1 MDQNKNKETEEEFD
15 FSDIVKSEPTI
26 SNSGNEEFDFSDI
39 VKTDSVKKKEPSE
52 SSLGPSAS
60 EAPSTLY
67 PGNNDSVEFR
77 PYKQKALRVIKKVPL
92 PDNDAPENSVD
103 KVVKEATP
111 LFTSWANDPSLFDL
125 AADKSRNDFYQKLL
139 RERKVSVQE
148 EGVIK
153 DKLEDVFN
161 NARQVMLVSKK
172 LKENPADIDS
182 RYSLAYHQ
190 NRMGNNKEALANYE
204 SIIASDKNYTN
215 AYNGIAYVYG
225 TSGNNL
231 MAIDALDRGIENN
244 PTDASLYLNRGTY
257 KLRVKDDV
265 SALKDYE
272 TAYKMAELSG
282 DKNLM
287 QEASLKRVQ
296 TWRNLERSQD
306 KDVAQKYIDLLDN
319 KDGQDDKTIDRE
331 YFKEQADAETENYLK
346 LAKDNK
352 KAAIEQEKHIRENI
366 LPKIQKGEPL
376 TEQEQKMWES
386 PSLASAELKGLER
399 GLAIGEAMDEL
410 LKPLDYSAVV
420 SHPIDSAKEY
430 VGKAGE
436 TIEEGRLRARN
447 GFEEIAQ
454 GAERS
459 LVDPKEGFSQV
470 GLGFLKSAAGL
481 LESAG
486 GIIMN
491 FTPQG
496 ILFQKG
502 VQLSGVALGG
512 EEIVNQF
519 LTPMNSLFK
528 PKGEAGKLGAE
539 VIDNILQDF
548 LVFASGR
555 GIKYAKDLIKKIKDK
570 KGLTQ
575 KDVSTIVEAGS
586 MLDDEAVYDIAEK
599 NGLEVNLNKVEEAG
613 GISDGT
619 GASSAELIN
628 QKAYSI
634 KESLKSIRPD
644 LKEIIDEVPTDKVIS
659 DMNDRGMPISK
670 SAMAK
675 YFDKV
680 KIGEINVK
688 ELSIEEKKRFD
699 ELSSM
704 DPDFMTDEQFKE
716 LEELKIKK
724 EPARVE
730 SERSVFDEPAN
741 PPIEK
746 EPKSKSEKDNQLVDL
761 NGEFTK
767 EAKAIADEWIMNA
780 TIDEIRE
787 RAYDISN
794 RKERIFTKYLG
805 VDGYREYKKLERLVE
820 SSNVSPDKALEAENK
835 LNELENKIPENEI
848 ANAYVKPEEYYDSNE
863 WKRIINAI
871 ESTDLNVIKDI
882 DNEGLFNRFGREI
895 TQGNILQNPEDAI
908 IAKASYNELNR
919 RGFSDKDIL
928 YNSILE
934 RAERGHNKEDL
945 IELAKSNIKKIQN
958 KSINYIYKYS
968 DVPVEKRKM
977 LDEVYEKP
985 TIDFANELIDSGLFN
1000 SAGQILDWRADLSL
1014 STAEITKGL
1023 NDIKKGVNSVPARKI
1038 IEAAK
1043 DIQDKGEINTIR
1055 GRGGNTVRSGI
1066 PLDEYFKAVKEK
1078 PMPEELKAMDIEK
1091 ANNIK
1096 DHTASVI
1103 NNEGI
1108 NKDNFDTF
1116 VKENDWLYTPEEINR
1131 IKTYLD
1137 ETTERE
1143 RTGDAQSQTTPLESE
1158 PVGETKVQDEG
1169 QAIRERA
1176 KTARE
1181 ELKAASNEWWNEQQK
1196 LGIIAGKKGAWESAK
1211 TDLRVLDATYKY
1223 AKAQIELGAYTVE
1236 KFIKDMHDEFKIVF
1250 TNKDAE
1256 NIFNKI
1262 EGINDK
1268 TDNGAAAKLG
1278 IAKVMESTGV
1288 GSRKTFL
1295 ATGWERGTDGSW
1307 NYELPDGDFK
1317 NIHNVVHLMLN
1328 PDGKDYNITDLF
1340 DAEDLYKAYPEIKN
1354 VNIKFIF
1361 DEKNK
1366 NEEAVYIKERASN
1379 KETIQINAAKFQT
1392 HFSKVGE
1399 GDILG
1404 RTNNLRGVRRLFTH
1418 ELEHIVQD
1426 KEGFAKG
1433 GTPYNFDPE
1442 LYKELAQKHDLLNKG
1457 LSEDQI
1463 KYELYRKLSG
1473 EVQARN
1479 AADRLD
1485 LTNEEKANRPFSDT
1499 QEIGP
1504 AEQILSFADAE
1515 AYSQAT
1521 SPESYNK
1528 LLDHTVNSIKEAIKD
1543 SDNKEL
1549 EKNKLID
1556 NIRNT
1561 RLYKQLSGEPD
1572 FNESAFLA
1580 DIEEKIG
1587 GEKLTFENAKTK
1599 ADEHLD
1605 DSKESKK
1612 RKFIQTVLGS
1622 DKTTEELKGAT
1633 KELDQFYEGVSNK
1646 ESIAKADR
1654 DIKANI
1660 TQAEKD
1666 VFEAKGLDANVAV
1679 KGIRLIK
1686 HHESLGNWEEA
1697 VKIVDHLTT
1706 MGKKAGQGIQAFTLW
1721 NKLSPETIVKMSDKM
1736 MNEVNKKDLPKEV
1749 KKTIFKKMS
1758 DISKM
1763 PEGVDKTEATMG
1775 VLNYLAD
1782 QIPPT
1787 FKEKFDAFRYSNML
1801 SNPLS
1806 HARNIH
1812 QGLFNT
1818 FLTRPLDMFAGS
1830 VYDYIKHPDNPSAR
1844 EYQLADAPKHIVSAL
1859 TNIPNAWISAK
1870 ESFKKGYVA
1879 DRILDVGEP
1888 KGMIQDFRRSKT
1900 LRKYSLPTRLMEW
1913 EDVFISTMLGQAEKT
1928 RLMDKGMSEK
1938 EANTKA
1944 KSLSEKFLYRNRALL
1959 NKEEMDVFSKGLE
1972 NGAEAINK
1980 WRSRKDW
1987 VGYGTSWFVPFVMT
2001 PMRATQFALEFSP
2014 LGFAGGKF
2022 SKQKIARATLG
2033 SVAMGIGAM
2042 MAATDKTTWSAPED
2056 KKERALFYDSG
2067 RRPYSVRI
2075 GDTWVPMQYFGPFG
2089 LSMAIPAAFKHHFK
2103 DSKEALNNNALDA
2116 LGKATYGMGKYILE
2130 TTPLANMGG
2139 MFKVLDGEVDYTL
2152 MNQLGFSAK
2161 QLFPYEGLIGYINKW
2176 KDKKYR
2182 KANGFFES
2190 LEKDIPF
2197 LSDDLDVYKT
2207 SDNKDAERG
2216 FESVLLPYATGANE
2230 PSMENK
2236 MIKRRK
2242 VVQQKAINNQSEK

>member
-1 MDQNKNKETEEEFD
+1 MDQNKNKETEEKFD

-111 LFTSWANDPSLFDL
+111 LFISWANDPSLFDL

-204 SIIASDKNYTN
+204 SIIANDKNYTN
-215 AYNGIAYVYG
+215 AYNGIAYIYG

-287 QEASLKRVQ
+287 QEATLKRVQ

-319 KDGQDDKTIDRE
+319 KDGQDDKTIDKE

-346 LAKDNK
+346 LAKENK
-352 KAAIEQEKHIRENI
+352 KAAIEQEKHIRESI

-430 VGKAGE
+430 VSKAGE
-436 TIEEGRLRARN
+436 TIEEGRVKYVN
-447 GFEEIAQ
+447 GFKDIAQ

-459 LVDPKEGFSQV
+459 FVDKGGFSQV
-470 GLGFLKSAAGL
+470 GFGFLKSAAGL

-502 VQLSGVALGG
+502 MQLSGVAIGG
-512 EEIVNQF
+512 EEVVNQ
-519 LTPMNSLFK
+519 LLSPMNSIFK

-539 VIDNILQDF
+539 VIDNILQDV
-548 LVFASGR
+548 LVIASGK
-555 GIKYAKDLIKKIKDK
+555 GIKYAANLIKKIKDK
-570 KGLTQ
+570 KSLTQ

-586 MLDDEAVYDIAEK
+586 MLDDEDVYDIAEK

-628 QKAYSI
+628 QKAYII

-716 LEELKIKK
+716 LEALKIKK

-741 PPIEK
+741 PPIENSAL
-746 EPKSKSEKDNQLVDL
+746 PKGNTQELSGGSLYKNSE
-761 NGEFTK
+761 
-767 EAKAIADEWIMNA
+767 I
-780 TIDEIRE
+780 
-787 RAYDISN
+787 
-794 RKERIFTKYLG
+794 
-805 VDGYREYKKLERLVE
+805 
-820 SSNVSPDKALEAENK
+820 
-835 LNELENKIPENEI
+835 
-848 ANAYVKPEEYYDSNE
+848 
-863 WKRIINAI
+863 
-871 ESTDLNVIKDI
+871 
-882 DNEGLFNRFGREI
+882 
-895 TQGNILQNPEDAI
+895 
-908 IAKASYNELNR
+908 
-919 RGFSDKDIL
+919 
-928 YNSILE
+928 
-934 RAERGHNKEDL
+934 
-945 IELAKSNIKKIQN
+945 
-958 KSINYIYKYS
+958 
-968 DVPVEKRKM
+968 PVEKRKAI
-977 LDEVYEKP
+977 DDVYEKP

-1023 NDIKKGVNSVPARKI
+1023 NDIKNGVNSVPARKI

-1078 PMPEELKAMDIEK
+1078 PMPEELEAMDIEK

-1116 VKENDWLYTPEEINR
+1116 VKENGWLYTPEEINR

-1143 RTGDAQSQTTPLESE
+1143 RAGDAQSQTTPLESE

-1181 ELKAASNEWWNEQQK
+1181 ELKAAGNEWWNEQQK

-1268 TDNGAAAKLG
+1268 TENGAAAKLG

-1288 GSRKTFL
+1288 GSRKIFL
-1295 ATGWERGTDGSW
+1295 ATGWERGTDGNW

-1317 NIHNVVHLMLN
+1317 NIHNVVNLMLN

-1379 KETIQINAAKFQT
+1379 KETIQINTAKFQT
-1392 HFSKVGE
+1392 NFSKVGE

-1433 GTPYNFDPE
+1433 GTPYNFNPE
-1442 LYKELAQKHDLLNKG
+1442 LYKELAQKHGLLNKG

-1479 AADRLD
+1479 AAYRLD
-1485 LTNEEKANRPFSDT
+1485 LTNEEKANRPFSNT

-1549 EKNKLID
+1549 EKNNVID

-1572 FNESAFLA
+1572 FNESTFLA

-1599 ADEHLD
+1599 ADEYID

-1749 KKTIFKKMS
+1749 KEIIFKKMS
-1758 DISKM
+1758 DIGKM

-1775 VLNYLAD
+1775 VLNYIAD

-1787 FKEKFDAFRYSNML
+1787 FKEKFDAFRYNNML

-1806 HARNIH
+1806 HARNIY

-1818 FLTRPLDMFAGS
+1818 FLTRPLEMFAGS
-1830 VYDYIKHPDNPSAR
+1830 VYDYTKHPDNPSAR
-1844 EYQLADAPKHIVSAL
+1844 EYQLADAPKHILSAL
-1859 TNIPNAWISAK
+1859 TNIPNAWMAAK

-1888 KGMIQDFRRSKT
+1888 KGMIENFRRSKT
-1900 LRKYSLPTRLMEW
+1900 LRKYSVPTRLMES

-1938 EANTKA
+1938 EANNKA

-2067 RRPYSVRI
+2067 RKPYSVRI

-2130 TTPLANMGG
+2130 TTPLANVGG
-2139 MFKVLDGEVDYTL
+2139 MFKVLDGEGDYTL
-2152 MNQLGFSAK
+2152 MNQMGFSAK
-2161 QLFPYEGLIGYINKW
+2161 QLFPYQGLIGYINKW

-2242 VVQQKAINNQSEK
+2242 VVQQKTVNNQSEKKSY

>member
-15 FSDIVKSEPTI
+15 FSDIVKSEPTV

-67 PGNNDSVEFR
+67 PGNNDIVEFR

-125 AADKSRNDFYQKLL
+125 AADKIRNDFYQKLL

-172 LKENPADIDS
+172 LKDNPADIDS
-182 RYSLAYHQ
+182 RYSLAYYQ

-204 SIIASDKNYTN
+204 SIIANDKNYTN
-215 AYNGIAYVYG
+215 AYNGIAYIYG
-225 TSGNNL
+225 TSGNNF

-257 KLRVKDDV
+257 KLRAKDDA

-319 KDGQDDKTIDRE
+319 KNGQDDKTIDRE

-352 KAAIEQEKHIRENI
+352 KAAIEQEKHIRESI

-447 GFEEIAQ
+447 GFKEIAQ

-496 ILFQKG
+496 ILFQKRM
-502 VQLSGVALGG
+502 QLSGVALGG
-512 EEIVNQF
+512 EEIVNQL

-539 VIDNILQDF
+539 VIDNILQDV

-555 GIKYAKDLIKKIKDK
+555 GRKYLGDLIKKIKDK
-570 KGLTQ
+570 KSLTQ

-619 GASSAELIN
+619 VASSAELIN

-724 EPARVE
+724 EPAKVE

-741 PPIEK
+741 PPIENSAL
-746 EPKSKSEKDNQLVDL
+746 PKGNTQELSGGSLYKNSE
-761 NGEFTK
+761 
-767 EAKAIADEWIMNA
+767 I
-780 TIDEIRE
+780 
-787 RAYDISN
+787 
-794 RKERIFTKYLG
+794 
-805 VDGYREYKKLERLVE
+805 
-820 SSNVSPDKALEAENK
+820 
-835 LNELENKIPENEI
+835 
-848 ANAYVKPEEYYDSNE
+848 
-863 WKRIINAI
+863 
-871 ESTDLNVIKDI
+871 
-882 DNEGLFNRFGREI
+882 
-895 TQGNILQNPEDAI
+895 
-908 IAKASYNELNR
+908 
-919 RGFSDKDIL
+919 
-928 YNSILE
+928 
-934 RAERGHNKEDL
+934 
-945 IELAKSNIKKIQN
+945 
-958 KSINYIYKYS
+958 
-968 DVPVEKRKM
+968 PVEKRKAI
-977 LDEVYEKP
+977 DDVYEKP

-1023 NDIKKGVNSVPARKI
+1023 NDIKNGVNSVPARKI

-1043 DIQDKGEINTIR
+1043 DIQDKGEINTII

-1078 PMPEELKAMDIEK
+1078 PMPEELEAMDIEK

-1096 DHTASVI
+1096 DHTASII

-1143 RTGDAQSQTTPLESE
+1143 RAGDAQSQTTPLESE
-1158 PVGETKVQDEG
+1158 PVGEAKIQDEG

-1181 ELKAASNEWWNEQQK
+1181 ELRTASNEWWNEQQK

-1211 TDLRVLDATYKY
+1211 TDLRVLNATYKY

-1236 KFIKDMHDEFKIVF
+1236 KFIKDMYDEFKIVF

-1262 EGINDK
+1262 EGVNDK
-1268 TDNGAAAKLG
+1268 TENGAAAKLG
-1278 IAKVMESTGV
+1278 IAKVMESIGV
-1288 GSRKTFL
+1288 GSRKIFL

-1392 HFSKVGE
+1392 HFSEVGE

-1442 LYKELAQKHDLLNKG
+1442 LYKELSQKHNLLNKG

-1479 AADRLD
+1479 AAYRLN
-1485 LTNEEKANRPFSDT
+1485 LTNEEKANRPFSNT

-1504 AEQILSFADAE
+1504 AEQILSFADAG

-1528 LLDHTVNSIKEAIKD
+1528 LLDHTVNSIKEAIKN

-1549 EKNKLID
+1549 EKNKVID

-1561 RLYKQLSGEPD
+1561 RLYKQLSAEPD
-1572 FNESAFLA
+1572 FNESTFLA

-1599 ADEHLD
+1599 ADEYLD

-1622 DKTTEELKGAT
+1622 DKTTEGLKDAT
-1633 KELDQFYEGVSNK
+1633 KELDQFYEGISNK

-1654 DIKANI
+1654 DINKNI

-1749 KKTIFKKMS
+1749 KEIIFQKMS
-1758 DISKM
+1758 DIGKM
-1763 PEGVDKTEATMG
+1763 PEGVDKTGATME
-1775 VLNYLAD
+1775 VLNYIAD

-1787 FKEKFDAFRYSNML
+1787 FKEKFDAFRYNNML

-1806 HARNIH
+1806 HARNIY

-1830 VYDYIKHPDNPSAR
+1830 VYDYTKHPDNPSAR

-1859 TNIPNAWISAK
+1859 TNIPNAWMAAK

-1888 KGMIQDFRRSKT
+1888 KGMIEDFRRSKT
-1900 LRKYSLPTRLMEW
+1900 LRKYSVPTRLMES

-1938 EANTKA
+1938 EANNKA

-1987 VGYGTSWFVPFVMT
+1987 IGHGTSWFVPFVMT

-2067 RRPYSVRI
+2067 RKPYSVRI
-2075 GDTWVPMQYFGPFG
+2075 GDTWVPMQYLGPFG
-2089 LSMAIPAAFKHHFK
+2089 LSMAIPAAYKHHFK

-2139 MFKVLDGEVDYTL
+2139 MFKVLDGEGDYTL

-2207 SDNKDAERG
+2207 SDNKDAKRG
-2216 FESVLLPYATGANE
+2216 FESVLLPYATGAND

-2242 VVQQKAINNQSEK
+2242 VVQQKAVKNQSEK